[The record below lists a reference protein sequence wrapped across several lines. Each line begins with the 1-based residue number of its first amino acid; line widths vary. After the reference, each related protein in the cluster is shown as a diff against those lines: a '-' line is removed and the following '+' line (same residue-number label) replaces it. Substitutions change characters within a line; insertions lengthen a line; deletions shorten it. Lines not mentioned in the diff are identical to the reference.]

1 MRDDDGSGVDDSGRV
16 DDVGGVNNVQR
27 GRRRRHAVEET
38 E

>member
-1 MRDDDGSGVDDSGRV
+1 VRDDDGNGVDDNGRV

-27 GRRRRHAVEET
+27 GHRRRYAVEET